1 MTADSD
7 VRAPRFRFLAGATAV
22 FVLVAGCSSTGRIT
36 SRPAER
42 STTSTAERAGAST
55 TRAPDP
61 TGATGALGF
70 TPAALRWQKCDD
82 APGFECTTM
91 AVPVDWDQPAGE
103 TVDLA
108 IARQPAT
115 GDRIGSLLTNPGGP
129 GGSGLDYLFQEPFSG
144 DIAKRFDIVSWDPR
158 GVGRSSPLGCGD
170 RVAPFLRN
178 DPDPDT
184 PQEQTAIDADA
195 SAVAQE
201 CADEDATMLPHIGT
215 ETVARDLD
223 AIRAALGDDKLTYV
237 GFSYG
242 TSIGL
247 QYLRLFP
254 AHARAIV
261 LDGVVDPTVDLAG
274 WLTQQTASIDAAITR
289 AFSACTPSTGCP
301 VDDLAATYD
310 RVRERV
316 ERSPLTA
323 NDGTVIGP
331 AELATGTVYAS
342 YDPSLWTELA
352 DALADA
358 ENGDGRAMRRMA
370 QGYYDFG
377 GFTAYVGVA
386 CLDSQHPIGSD
397 AYRAFAQTLEE
408 LSPRFG
414 GSIANELLPC
424 AYWPTPPQPVTGVVT
439 GEGGPPVL
447 VLGNRGDAATPYE
460 NSVRVAKDLV
470 NGHLVSNDGEG
481 HTSFGRSRCVD
492 DAVTAYLIDL
502 DVPATDPD
510 CR

>member
-1 MTADSD
+1 M
-7 VRAPRFRFLAGATAV
+7 

-42 STTSTAERAGAST
+42 STTSTAERADAST
-55 TRAPDP
+55 TSAPDP
-61 TGATGALGF
+61 AGATGALGF

-242 TSIGL
+242 TSIGP

-254 AHARAIV
+254 A
-261 LDGVVDPTVDLAG
+261 
-274 WLTQQTASIDAAITR
+274 Q
-289 AFSACTPSTGCP
+289 PSTWP
-301 VDDLAATYD
+301 VGSPSRRHPSTL
-310 RVRERV
+310 
-316 ERSPLTA
+316 RSPAPSAHAPHRPAAPWTIWPPPTTA
-323 NDGTVIGP
+323 C
-331 AELATGTVYAS
+331 AS
-342 YDPSLWTELA
+342 GSS
-352 DALADA
+352 
-358 ENGDGRAMRRMA
+358 GRRSPPM
-370 QGYYDFG
+370 
-377 GFTAYVGVA
+377 TA
-386 CLDSQHPIGSD
+386 
-397 AYRAFAQTLEE
+397 R
-408 LSPRFG
+408 
-414 GSIANELLPC
+414 
-424 AYWPTPPQPVTGVVT
+424 
-439 GEGGPPVL
+439 
-447 VLGNRGDAATPYE
+447 
-460 NSVRVAKDLV
+460 
-470 NGHLVSNDGEG
+470 
-481 HTSFGRSRCVD
+481 
-492 DAVTAYLIDL
+492 
-502 DVPATDPD
+502 
-510 CR
+510 